1 MMSLNVAHMGRR
13 QQILNQEIRVLP
25 FPKNDSIILKTTKRL
40 HQRYYFNQ
48 FYQNIYQL
56 KLSFMLLQGHLLIYI
71 LNLFEGIYLIHHLE

>member
-25 FPKNDSIILKTTKRL
+25 FLKNYDSIILKTTKRL

-48 FYQNIYQL
+48 FCQNIYQL

-71 LNLFEGIYLIHHLE
+71 LNLF

>member
-25 FPKNDSIILKTTKRL
+25 FLKNYNSIILKTTKQL

-48 FYQNIYQL
+48 FYKNIYQL

-71 LNLFEGIYLIHHLE
+71 LNLF